1 MRKRAVLGAMCTL
14 ALTVLLVPQSAL
26 ADRPETTCPVGFDLG
41 ALTFE
46 ESLTLP
52 AVQRALADGIAT
64 VSGIQANFDAVD
76 RNNNDLICFQDTFA
90 IAGENPNPASFMQY
104 NLNVIDD
111 NAAKLS
117 GP

>member
-1 MRKRAVLGAMCTL
+1 MRKRAVLAAICTL

-26 ADRPETTCPVGFDLG
+26 ADRPATTCPTGFDLG

-46 ESLTLP
+46 ESLVLP
-52 AVQRALADGIAT
+52 AVQRALADGVTT
-64 VSGIQANFDAVD
+64 VADTQAIFDAID
-76 RNNNDLICFQDTFA
+76 QNNNDLICFQDTFA
-90 IAGENPNPASFMQY
+90 IAGENPNPASLMQY

-111 NAAKLS
+111 NAAKPS